1 MVTYCTFPHILGC
14 PSSYMTL
21 QLLHS
26 EFPYTYQ
33 ENFILFFISV
43 PFTHLTRPPGVLGGG
58 GVFSILV
65 PLSLESTV
73 VTTTDLLVVVV
84 VGGGLLVVVVVVVT
98 TSGRAVGGEVRERRA
113 MQGVSL
119 QTRRSLLPPL
129 QAAPPPAAATATPLV
144 RTFPMYA
151 SSYQ

>member
-1 MVTYCTFPHILGC
+1 
-14 PSSYMTL
+14 
-21 QLLHS
+21 
-26 EFPYTYQ
+26 
-33 ENFILFFISV
+33 
-43 PFTHLTRPPGVLGGG
+43 
-58 GVFSILV
+58 VFSILV

-84 VGGGLLVVVVVVVT
+84 VGGGLVVVVVVVT
-98 TSGRAVGGEVRERRA
+98 TSGRDVGGEVRERRA

-144 RTFPMYA
+144 RTFGIDKIMQDFLLETFIDKIFVY
-151 SSYQ
+151 YIQFLKL

>member
-1 MVTYCTFPHILGC
+1 
-14 PSSYMTL
+14 L

-26 EFPYTYQ
+26 EFPYIYE
-33 ENFILFFISV
+33 ENLIFFFISV
-43 PFTHLTRPPGVLGGG
+43 PFTHLTRPPGVLDGG

-73 VTTTDLLVVVV
+73 VTTTDLLVAVVVV
-84 VGGGLLVVVVVVVT
+84 VGGGLVVVDVVVT
-98 TSGRAVGGEVRERRA
+98 TSGRDVGGEVRERSA

-144 RTFPMYA
+144 RTYAMYT
-151 SSYQ
+151 SSYL

>member
-1 MVTYCTFPHILGC
+1 MIF
-14 PSSYMTL
+14 
-21 QLLHS
+21 
-26 EFPYTYQ
+26 
-33 ENFILFFISV
+33 FFISV
-43 PFTHLTRPPGVLGGG
+43 PCTDLTRPPGVLGGG

-65 PLSLESTV
+65 PLSLESTA

-84 VGGGLLVVVVVVVT
+84 VGGGIVVVVVVDVVVT
-98 TSGRAVGGEVRERRA
+98 TSGRDVGGEVRERRA

-144 RTFPMYA
+144 RTLAVYT
-151 SSYQ
+151 SSYH